1 MLSEITSSLN
11 QYYLKSPSY
20 PRNNKKNLDSI
31 PKQNNIDQIIN
42 QYNYNSE
49 NILNNNY
56 NNNIKSQKMQSAK
69 NKINPNN
76 ALGANFT
83 FKSGDILTPSSL
95 NKNIN
100 LNNIYNNDNYNNKKI
115 RPKSAAKER
124 VNINYNI
131 NKNTKK
137 FLTNNFK
144 IIDDDYDLNSNM
156 NKFENLINII
166 DKNGFQ
172 KYQGEIND
180 KKILISQIENSIS
193 ILKNKISLSK
203 NNIYNRFHKETKNKI
218 KYENMLSVGNRYK
231 NVGKNANTIK
241 NEIVMLKHKIACL
254 NDETMK
260 MRNISFQKQNEIEEI
275 NNEIKKG
282 NKAISDRQKQI
293 ENILAA
299 IQLLKNHIV
308 SVKQKIGRIKNIKY
322 NYIDQLNYIESNI

>member
-11 QYYLKSPSY
+11 QYYLKSPLY
-20 PRNNKKNLDSI
+20 LRNNKKNLENI
-31 PKQNNIDQIIN
+31 PNQNNIEQIIN

-49 NILNNNY
+49 NLLNNNNNK
-56 NNNIKSQKMQSAK
+56 NNNIKSQKMKSAK

-83 FKSGDILTPSSL
+83 FKSGDIFTPSSL

-100 LNNIYNNDNYNNKKI
+100 FNNIYNNDNYNNKKI

-124 VNINYNI
+124 VNI

-172 KYQGEIND
+172 KYQDEIND

-203 NNIYNRFHKETKNKI
+203 NNIYNRFHRETKNKI
-218 KYENMLSVGNRYK
+218 KYENMLSVGNRFK

-241 NEIVMLKHKIACL
+241 NEIVMLKNKIAIL
-254 NDETMK
+254 NDETLKMK
-260 MRNISFQKQNEIEEI
+260 NISFQGQNEIDEM

-322 NYIDQLNYIESNI
+322 NYIDQLNYIESKI